1 MEGYAAPLKM
11 KRKEIEEVNDEFSDF
26 SLSSPARKI
35 RRLDAELP
43 PIMEEDETDVPVV
56 FEDKAGGNVVIEELP
71 HEVAG
76 TEERAIVLFKPMNA
90 SFLLSPS
97 GFSVNPDLIS
107 GFKNQLLW
115 PRKSDLLKATEDEAE
130 GRDTNSGAANE
141 CLAVVPWVSSQFP
154 QASGAEDDQN
164 VVPDSMEAEETEAAA
179 MDVEDDYVDMEQRP
193 GNQELGGMAVSE
205 GLHQWQQ
212 QHCMIPQPPQHS
224 PIVWFR

>member
-1 MEGYAAPLKM
+1 MEGYATPLKM

-43 PIMEEDETDVPVV
+43 PIMEEDETDVPVA
-56 FEDKAGGNVVIEELP
+56 FEDKVGGNVVIEELP
-71 HEVAG
+71 QEVAG

-90 SFLLSPS
+90 SLLQSPS

-130 GRDTNSGAANE
+130 GRDTTNE

-154 QASGAEDDQN
+154 PAAGAEDSQN
-164 VVPDSMEAEETEAAA
+164 VLPDSMEAEETEAAA
-179 MDVEDDYVDMEQRP
+179 MDVEDDYVSMEQRP

-212 QHCMIPQPPQHS
+212 HCMIPQPPQHT